1 MSAGHVIPEISRRDS
16 EILRS
21 IVQDFISTGEPVG
34 SHAIA
39 PRCELSSATVRS
51 AMADLE
57 ALGFLTKPHTS
68 AGRIPTDKGFRI
80 YVDRLLRVRPPNSRE
95 KERIASGVTATVFSD
110 LMADTGK
117 VLHEITHHAAVVV
130 APQLEQSIMRR
141 IEFVRLRDDRILA
154 IFVSQAG
161 LVHNRLITL
170 DFPLGRAELE
180 YASNYLNEKL
190 GALTLE
196 EIHSTLRSEREADQ
210 VAYDHLLEKT
220 LQLAQATFGDD
231 SLPDP
236 EVRIEGEASFLD
248 EPSFTADVTRMR
260 KLFSALAEKDRMLH
274 VLRRV
279 MESNEIRI
287 FIGAESEFADVPGLS
302 VIAAPYT
309 QGDRVLGALAVIG
322 PTRMNYGKVIPLVE
336 YAAQS
341 VSRALQNT

>member
-1 MSAGHVIPEISRRDS
+1 MSAQAPIEISRRDA

-57 ALGFLTKPHTS
+57 ALGYLTKPHTS
-68 AGRIPTDKGFRI
+68 AGRVPTDKGFRL
-80 YVDRLLRVRPPNSRE
+80 YVDRLLRVRPLNSRE
-95 KERIASGVTATVFSD
+95 RERIESSLSGAVFPE
-110 LMADTGK
+110 LFADTGRT
-117 VLHEITHHAAVVV
+117 LHEITHHTAVVV
-130 APQLEQSIMRR
+130 APQLEQSIVRR

-161 LVHNRLITL
+161 IVHNRLITV
-170 DFPLGRAELE
+170 DFPLGRTELE

-190 GALTLE
+190 GDLTLD
-196 EIHSTLRSEREADQ
+196 EIHTRLRSEREADQ

-220 LQLAQATFGDD
+220 LQLAQATFGDERP
-231 SLPDP
+231 SDP
-236 EVRIEGEASFLD
+236 EVRVEGEASFLD
-248 EPSFTADVTRMR
+248 EPTFAADVARMR
-260 KLFSALAEKDRMLH
+260 RLFAALAEKDRMLH

-287 FIGAESEFADVPGLS
+287 FIGAESEFSDVPGLS
-302 VIAAPYT
+302 VVAAPYS
-309 QGDRVLGALAVIG
+309 QGDRILGALAVIG
-322 PTRMNYGKVIPLVE
+322 PTRMNYGKVIPMVE
-336 YAAQS
+336 FAAQT
-341 VSRALQNT
+341 VSKVLENG

>member
-1 MSAGHVIPEISRRDS
+1 MSASHPIEISRRDG

-57 ALGFLTKPHTS
+57 ALGYLTKPHTS
-68 AGRIPTDKGFRI
+68 AGRVPTDKGYRL
-80 YVDRLLRVRPPNSRE
+80 YVDRLLRVRPLNVRDR
-95 KERIASGVTATVFSD
+95 ERIESGLSGAVSE
-110 LMADTGK
+110 LIADTGRT
-117 VLHEITHHAAVVV
+117 LHEITHHAAVVV
-130 APQLEQSIMRR
+130 APQLEQSILRR

-161 LVHNRLITL
+161 IVHNRLITV
-170 DFPLGRAELE
+170 DFPLGRSELE

-190 GALTLE
+190 GDLTLE
-196 EIHSTLRSEREADQ
+196 EIHGRLRSDREADQ

-220 LQLAQATFGDD
+220 LQLAQATFGDEKP
-231 SLPDP
+231 SEP
-236 EVRIEGEASFLD
+236 EIRVEGEASFLD
-248 EPSFTADVTRMR
+248 EPTFAADVARMR
-260 KLFSALAEKDRMLH
+260 RLFAALAEKDRMLH

-287 FIGAESEFADVPGLS
+287 FIGSESEFSDVPGLS
-302 VIAAPYT
+302 VIAAPYL

-336 YAAQS
+336 YAAKT
-341 VSRALQNT
+341 VSRALEDT